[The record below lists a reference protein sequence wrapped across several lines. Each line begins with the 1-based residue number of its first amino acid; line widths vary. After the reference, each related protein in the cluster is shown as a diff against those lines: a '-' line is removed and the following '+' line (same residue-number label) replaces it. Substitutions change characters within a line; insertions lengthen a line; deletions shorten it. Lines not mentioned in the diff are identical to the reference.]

1 MAENK
6 LLTVI
11 VPVYN
16 GEKYIEE
23 TVQSILA
30 SDYRQIELLLLD
42 DGSTDGSGQICERL
56 AQKDARIRYLRQKNE
71 GIVATRNW
79 GIELAKGAYICF
91 CDQDDIV
98 SQRMYAVLMEKMQAA
113 DAQIAMCSTGRLI
126 EYINHDSYK

>member
-1 MAENK
+1 MTENK

-23 TVQSILA
+23 TAESILA
-30 SDYRQIELLLLD
+30 SDYRQIELILLD
-42 DGSTDGSGQICERL
+42 DGSTDGSGQICELL
-56 AQKDARIRYLRQKNE
+56 AGKDARVRYVRQENR
-71 GIVATRNW
+71 GIVAARNR

-98 SQRMYAVLMEKMQAA
+98 SERMYAVLMEKIQAD
-113 DAQIAMCSTGRLI
+113 DAQSPMCSRGRLI
-126 EYINHDSYK
+126 E